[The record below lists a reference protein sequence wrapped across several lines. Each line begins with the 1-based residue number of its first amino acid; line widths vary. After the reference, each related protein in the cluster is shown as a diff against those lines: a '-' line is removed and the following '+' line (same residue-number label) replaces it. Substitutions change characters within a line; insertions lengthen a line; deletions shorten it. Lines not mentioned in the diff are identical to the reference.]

1 MSMVYIIISF
11 PLSDKKWRT
20 INSSLACSLQLHILE
35 FQSLRMMKQLHGA
48 PLLLIIY
55 MMVRGGDGSTS
66 NINWTESYCYGST
79 TSGFNLQ

>member
-1 MSMVYIIISF
+1 
-11 PLSDKKWRT
+11 
-20 INSSLACSLQLHILE
+20 
-35 FQSLRMMKQLHGA
+35 MMKQLHGA